1 MYQTPRMS
9 FKRPYTTSD
18 DIEEKF
24 TRMDAQKTEEHD
36 ARSITDHENSKC
48 MFVQILLFNDR
59 GCKILEPVKKTIILC
74 NSWFLKFSVKY
85 TIPEHVIFTA
95 IYILYQ
101 YVVKDQVQHF
111 VHNPYV
117 VASAC
122 LNIANKLGNINNQ
135 FKPSFLVQTEPQL
148 KINSK
153 EDIIDAERTIIHV
166 LDWAFFRMQTPH
178 IFLDSCYGIFDIH
191 PMIKKTVP
199 SCLRKC
205 ILSSELLFL
214 SGSKLSVYCLLASF
228 LHHNYHIFTDEV
240 MRLYQMNENKDETRE
255 IVQRVL
261 VLFKNQQIC
270 HKTQE

>member
-1 MYQTPRMS
+1 MS

-24 TRMDAQKTEEHD
+24 TSMDAQKTKEYD
-36 ARSITDHENSKC
+36 ARSRNHHENSKC
-48 MFVQILLFNDR
+48 TFAQILLCKDQ
-59 GCKILEPVKKTIILC
+59 GYMATEDIKILEPVKKTIILC

-85 TIPEHVIFTA
+85 RIPEDTIFTA

-101 YVVKDQVQHF
+101 YIVKDQAQHF

-122 LNIANKLGNINNQ
+122 LNIANKLGNVNNQ

-148 KINSK
+148 KFNSK
-153 EDIIDAERTIIHV
+153 EDIIDAERMIIRA
-166 LDWAFFRMQTPH
+166 LDWAFFRMQAPH
-178 IFLDSCYGIFDIH
+178 IFLDSCYVMFDIH
-191 PMIKKTVP
+191 PKIKNTVL

-214 SGSKLSVYCLLASF
+214 SGSRLSVYCLLASF
-228 LHHNYHIFTDEV
+228 LHHNYNVFADEI
-240 MRLYQMNENKDETRE
+240 MQLYQMNENKHETFE

-261 VLFKNQQIC
+261 VLFKT
-270 HKTQE
+270 K

>member
-1 MYQTPRMS
+1 MYQTPRPS

-18 DIEEKF
+18 DVEQQFTMIDVEKSK
-24 TRMDAQKTEEHD
+24 RDK
-36 ARSITDHENSKC
+36 ARYITVHEDSKC
-48 MFVQILLFNDR
+48 MFVQILLSKDQ
-59 GCKILEPVKKTIILC
+59 GCLPIEDMNILEPAKKTIILC

-85 TIPEHVIFTA
+85 RIPEDTIFTA

-101 YVVKDQVQHF
+101 YIVKDQAQHF

-122 LNIANKLGNINNQ
+122 LNIANKLGNVNNQ

-148 KINSK
+148 KFNSK
-153 EDIIDAERTIIHV
+153 EDIIDAERMIIRA
-166 LDWAFFRMQTPH
+166 LDWAFFRMQAPH
-178 IFLDSCYGIFDIH
+178 IFLDSCYVMFDIH
-191 PMIKKTVP
+191 PKIKKTVL

-214 SGSKLSVYCLLASF
+214 SGSRLSVYCLLASF
-228 LHHNYHIFTDEV
+228 LHHNYNVFADEI
-240 MRLYQMNENKDETRE
+240 MQLYQMNENKHETFE

-261 VLFKNQQIC
+261 VLFKT
-270 HKTQE
+270 K